1 MVAAGIP
8 FVTRGVPFV
17 TRGVP
22 LVTRGVPLVTR
33 GVPFVYRGVPFVNR
47 GVPFVYRGVPFVTR
61 GIPLVT
67 RGVPFVTRGVPFVT
81 RGVLFVTRGVPFVTR
96 GVPPSAAISY
106 FSILE
111 LGEDLA
117 ESRAPISALPGR
129 LAAPRHSLWE
139 GGDRFSG
146 FRRSF
151 ISLRESL
158 ANLRRRLPET
168 NSAGPNRPKR
178 RITRKLAVAG
188 NYSSGRSKLL
198 RSLVSILR

>member
-22 LVTRGVPLVTR
+22 LVTRGVPFVTR
-33 GVPFVYRGVPFVNR
+33 GVPLVTHGVPFVT
-47 GVPFVYRGVPFVTR
+47 RGVPFVTR
-61 GIPLVT
+61 GVLL
-67 RGVPFVTRGVPFVT
+67 VTRGVPFVT
-81 RGVLFVTRGVPFVTR
+81 RGVLFVTRGVPLVTR
-96 GVPPSAAISY
+96 GGPPSAAISY

-146 FRRSF
+146 FRLSF

-178 RITRKLAVAG
+178 RITRKIAVAA